1 MRACNGVGR
10 GYPCP
15 LGEHTTTDVVIV
27 CYNYTPNGND
37 YICKSEGN
45 AEVRP
50 LTNSYASRQGYPAR
64 GSPFLCAYNGT
75 FGHLYIGTFV
85 PLATARRV

>member
-27 CYNYTPNGND
+27 CYNYHSAGLRVGGYRKDTNRVD
-37 YICKSEGN
+37 LL
-45 AEVRP
+45 P
-50 LTNSYASRQGYPAR
+50 LSKR
-64 GSPFLCAYNGT
+64 GQRRG
-75 FGHLYIGTFV
+75 
-85 PLATARRV
+85 ATLDQRYLQK